1 MSRPPGE
8 PQEEAIKIP
17 DVLPV
22 LPLKDTVVFP
32 YIILPLSVGRD
43 KSVLAVDR
51 ALSESRVIMLVA
63 QRDAATD
70 NPGEADLFEIGT
82 AAVIMRM
89 LKLPDGRIRILVQ
102 GLSRARVQHISQ
114 IEPYLQAKIERIDEP
129 PVEAPALEIE
139 ALVRSVKESMDRAV
153 TLGKGISAEVMVI
166 AANLEDPGR
175 LADLSA
181 SNLDLKLTEAQAV
194 LETIDPIARLRRV
207 SDLLARE
214 IQVLTMQQ
222 EISSQ
227 ARGEI
232 DRSQREYFL
241 RQQLKAIQQELGEG
255 EELAEEIANYRK
267 LADEKKIPEEAREEL
282 ERQIRRLE
290 RSHPE
295 SAETQ
300 IIRTYLDWLTA
311 MPWNTTSED
320 NLDLAHAQQVL
331 DEDHYDLE
339 KIKERILEY
348 LAVRKL
354 KPDTRGPILC
364 FVGPPGVG
372 KTSLGRSIAR
382 SLGRKFVRISLG
394 GVRDEAEIRGHRRT
408 YVGALPGRILQ
419 GIRQAGTSNPVF
431 VLDEIDKIGAD
442 FRGDPSS
449 ALLEVLDPE
458 QNFSFVDHYLGLA
471 YDLSR
476 VMFIATAN
484 MLEPVQPAFLDR
496 MEVIRLT
503 GYTQEEKLRI
513 ARLHLIPKQTR
524 ENGLGEEQ
532 IEFSDEAI
540 RTVIGG
546 YTKEAGLRNLER
558 ELAAI
563 CRKVAVKV
571 ARGEE
576 VRVEVEPP
584 QVEEFLGARKHFAE
598 ELLNRDRVG
607 VATGLAW
614 TSVGGDLLFIEV
626 VAVPGKGQLLL
637 TGQLGDVMKESA
649 QAALSYARAY
659 AAAHG
664 IGDDYF
670 GKHDLHVH
678 VPAGS
683 IPKDG
688 PSAGITIGT
697 AILSVLTGH
706 AVNRRVAM
714 TGEITLRGDVMP
726 IGGLKEKALAA
737 KLAGIDTVIV
747 PKLNRRDL
755 AEIPATITDGL
766 TFHFVDHMDEV
777 LKLALLDPDQRQP
790 VVTPEGAPAEI
801 VSEQPQPAV
810 A

>member
-1 MSRPPGE
+1 MSKPSGE
-8 PQEEAIKIP
+8 PQAQDDPIKIP

-22 LPLKDTVVFP
+22 LPLKDTVIFP

-43 KSVLAVDR
+43 KSVVAVDR
-51 ALSESRVIMLVA
+51 ALAESRVIMLVA
-63 QRDAATD
+63 QKDSAND
-70 NPGEADLFEIGT
+70 NPKEGDLYEIGT

-102 GLSRARVQHISQ
+102 GLSRARIQHISQ
-114 IEPYLQAKIERIDEP
+114 VDPYLQAKIQRIDEP
-129 PVEAPALEIE
+129 PLEAEPLEIE
-139 ALVRSVKESMDRAV
+139 ALVRSIKESLDRVV
-153 TLGKGISAEVMVI
+153 TLGKGISPEVMVI

-175 LADLSA
+175 LADLAA
-181 SNLDLKLTEAQAV
+181 SNLELKLSEAQDI
-194 LETIDPIARLRRV
+194 LETVDPVARLRKV
-207 SDLLARE
+207 SDALVRE

-255 EELAEEIANYRK
+255 EELTEEIANYRR
-267 LADEKKIPEEAREEL
+267 LAEEKTMPEESREEM

-311 MPWNTTSED
+311 LPWGITSED
-320 NLDLAHAQQVL
+320 NLDLDNAQQVL

-354 KPDTRGPILC
+354 KSDTKGPIIC

-372 KTSLGRSIAR
+372 KTSLGRSVAR
-382 SLGRKFVRISLG
+382 ALGRKFVRISLG

-408 YVGALPGRILQ
+408 YVGALPGRIVQ

-458 QNFSFVDHYLGLA
+458 QNFSFVDHYLGVP
-471 YDLSR
+471 YDLSK

-484 MLEPVQPAFLDR
+484 MLEPIQPAFLDR
-496 MEVIRLT
+496 MELIRLT

-513 ARLHLIPKQTR
+513 ARLHLIPKQMK
-524 ENGLGEEQ
+524 ENGINEEQ
-532 IEFSDEAI
+532 IEFTDDGVREIIA
-540 RTVIGG
+540 G

-558 ELAAI
+558 EIAAI

-576 VRVEVEPP
+576 TQMVVDP
-584 QVEEFLGARKHFAE
+584 QKVQEFLGPRKHFTE
-598 ELLNRDRVG
+598 ELLERDRVG

-614 TSVGGDLLFIEV
+614 TAVGGDLLFIEV

-649 QAALSYARAY
+649 QAALSFARAWV
-659 AAAHG
+659 ALHG
-664 IGDDYF
+664 LPEDFFAKNDI
-670 GKHDLHVH
+670 HVH

-688 PSAGITIGT
+688 PSAGITMGT
-697 AILSVLTGH
+697 AIISVLT
-706 AVNRRVAM
+706 ARPVNRRVAM
-714 TGEITLRGDVMP
+714 TGEITLRGDVLP
-726 IGGLKEKALAA
+726 IGGLKEKVLAA
-737 KLAGIDTVIV
+737 KLAGIHTIIV
-747 PKLNRRDL
+747 PRLNKRDL
-755 AEIPATITDGL
+755 TEISDTIKDGL
-766 TFHFVDHMDEV
+766 TFHFVDHMDDV
-777 LKLALLDPDQRQP
+777 LKIALLEKPEASR
-790 VVTPEGAPAEI
+790 VETPAA
-801 VSEQPQPAV
+801 VSSVQPATASV
-810 A
+810 

>member
-1 MSRPPGE
+1 MSKPSGE
-8 PQEEAIKIP
+8 QQAQEDPIKIP

-51 ALSESRVIMLVA
+51 ALAESRVIMLVA
-63 QRDAATD
+63 QKDSAND
-70 NPGEADLFEIGT
+70 NPKEGDLYEIGT

-114 IEPYLQAKIERIDEP
+114 VDPYLQAKIQRIDEP
-129 PVEAPALEIE
+129 PPEAEPLEIE
-139 ALVRSVKESMDRAV
+139 ALVRSIKESLDRVV
-153 TLGKGISAEVMVI
+153 TLGKGISPEVMVI

-175 LADLSA
+175 LADLAA
-181 SNLDLKLTEAQAV
+181 SNLELKLSEAQDI
-194 LETIDPIARLRRV
+194 LETIDPVARLRKV
-207 SDLLARE
+207 SDALVRE

-255 EELAEEIANYRK
+255 EELTEEIANYRR
-267 LADEKKIPEEAREEL
+267 LAEEKKMPEEALEEM

-311 MPWNTTSED
+311 LPWGTTSED
-320 NLDLAHAQQVL
+320 NLDLDNAQQVL

-354 KPDTRGPILC
+354 KADTKGPIIC

-372 KTSLGRSIAR
+372 KTSLGRSVAR
-382 SLGRKFVRISLG
+382 ALGRKFVRISLG

-408 YVGALPGRILQ
+408 YVGALPGRIVQ

-458 QNFSFVDHYLGLA
+458 QNFSFVDHYLGVP
-471 YDLSR
+471 YDLSK

-484 MLEPVQPAFLDR
+484 MLEPIQPAFLDR
-496 MEVIRLT
+496 MELIRLT

-513 ARLHLIPKQTR
+513 ARLHLIPKQMR
-524 ENGLGEEQ
+524 ENGITEEQ
-532 IEFSDEAI
+532 IEFTDDGVRE
-540 RTVIGG
+540 VISG

-558 ELAAI
+558 EIAAI
-563 CRKVAVKV
+563 CRKVAVRV

-576 VRVEVEPP
+576 MKMAVDSAKV
-584 QVEEFLGARKHFAE
+584 QEFLGPRKHFTE
-598 ELLNRDRVG
+598 ELLERDRVG

-614 TSVGGDLLFIEV
+614 TAVGGDLLFIEV
-626 VAVPGKGQLLL
+626 VAVPGKGLLLL

-649 QAALSYARAY
+649 QAALSFARAWT
-659 AAAHG
+659 ASHG
-664 IGDDYF
+664 RPDDF
-670 GKHDLHVH
+670 FAKNDIHVH

-688 PSAGITIGT
+688 PSAGITMGS
-697 AILSVLTGH
+697 AIISVLT
-706 AVNRRVAM
+706 ARPVNRRVAM
-714 TGEITLRGDVMP
+714 TGEITLRGDVLP
-726 IGGLKEKALAA
+726 IGGLKEKVLAA
-737 KLAGIDTVIV
+737 KLAGIHTVIV
-747 PKLNRRDL
+747 PRLNKRDL
-755 AEIPATITDGL
+755 TEVSETIKEGL
-766 TFHFVDHMDEV
+766 TFHFVDHMDDV
-777 LKLALLDPDQRQP
+777 LKIALLD
-790 VVTPEGAPAEI
+790 VPEAPRVETPAE
-801 VSEQPQPAV
+801 VPSEQPAPASV
-810 A
+810 

>member
-1 MSRPPGE
+1 MNKPPTD
-8 PQEEAIKIP
+8 PPEEAIKIP

-51 ALSESRVIMLVA
+51 ALAESRVIMLVA
-63 QRDAATD
+63 QKDSVVD
-70 NPGEADLFEIGT
+70 NPGEGDLYDVGT

-102 GLSRARVQHISQ
+102 GLSRARIHHISQ
-114 IEPYLQAKIERIDEP
+114 VDPYLQAKIERIEEP
-129 PVEAPALEIE
+129 RSPAGLETE
-139 ALVRSVKESMDRAV
+139 ALMRSVKESLDRAV
-153 TLGKGISAEVMVI
+153 TLGKGISPEVMVI
-166 AANLEDPGR
+166 TANLEDPGR
-175 LADLSA
+175 LADLAA
-181 SNLDLKLTEAQAV
+181 SNLDLKIGEAQAV
-194 LETIDPIARLRRV
+194 LETIDPMERLRRV
-207 SDLLARE
+207 SELIARE

-255 EELAEEIANYRK
+255 EELTEEIENYRR
-267 LADEKKIPEEAREEL
+267 LADEKKISDDAREEL

-300 IIRTYLDWLTA
+300 IIRSYLDWLTA
-311 MPWNTTSED
+311 LPWENVSED
-320 NLDLAHAQQVL
+320 DLDLDHAQQVL

-354 KPDTRGPILC
+354 KADTRGPILC

-372 KTSLGRSIAR
+372 KTSLGKSIAR
-382 SLGRKFVRISLG
+382 AMGRKFVRIALG

-408 YVGALPGRILQ
+408 YVGALPGRIVQ

-442 FRGDPSS
+442 YRGDPSS

-458 QNFSFVDHYLGLA
+458 QNFSFVDHYLALP

-484 MLEPVQPAFLDR
+484 MLDTIQPAFLDR
-496 MEVIRLT
+496 MEVIRLS
-503 GYTQEEKLRI
+503 GYTEEEKLRI
-513 ARLHLIPKQTR
+513 ARLHLIPKQMK
-524 ENGLGEEQ
+524 ENGLAEGQ
-532 IEFSDEAI
+532 ITFTDEGI
-540 RTVIGG
+540 HQIISG

-558 ELAAI
+558 ELAAV
-563 CRKVAVKV
+563 CRKVAVRV
-571 ARGEE
+571 ARGDSASVVIDSEK
-576 VRVEVEPP
+576 
-584 QVEEFLGARKHFAE
+584 VEEFLGPRKHFAE
-598 ELLNRDRVG
+598 ELLERDRVG

-614 TSVGGDLLFIEV
+614 TAVGGDLLFIEV

-649 QAALSYARAY
+649 QAALSYARTY
-659 AAAHG
+659 ASQFG
-664 IGDDYF
+664 LGEDYF
-670 GKHDLHVH
+670 SKHDIHVH

-688 PSAGITIGT
+688 PSAGITMGT
-697 AILSVLTGH
+697 AIISVLTKKP
-706 AVNRRVAM
+706 VNRRVAM
-714 TGEITLRGDVMP
+714 TGEITLRGDVLP
-726 IGGLKEKALAA
+726 IGGLKEKTLA
-737 KLAGIDTVIV
+737 
-747 PKLNRRDL
+747 
-755 AEIPATITDGL
+755 
-766 TFHFVDHMDEV
+766 
-777 LKLALLDPDQRQP
+777 
-790 VVTPEGAPAEI
+790 
-801 VSEQPQPAV
+801 
-810 A
+810 